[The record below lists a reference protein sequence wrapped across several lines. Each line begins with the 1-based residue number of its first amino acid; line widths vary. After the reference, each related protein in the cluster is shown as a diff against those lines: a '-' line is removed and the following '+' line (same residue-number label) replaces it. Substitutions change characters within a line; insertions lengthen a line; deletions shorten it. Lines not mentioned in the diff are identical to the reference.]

1 MPAIET
7 AALRRPSATRRL
19 DLTRASQTCERSGVA
34 KPTRSIPVCD
44 GLTLEGADLVF
55 AGRRS
60 PILECARAAF
70 DRAVPGSDIERE
82 LGHALGLHVN
92 DKGQW
97 VNNTALAFPGG
108 LGAAGWAAVLACDPG
123 LADALRADDA
133 RAAGLVVVNAL
144 TRAAGPCPDPLAMV
158 LAVAEAARATVT
170 GKAAPH
176 HARQLIV
183 PHAVEVAC
191 WRPARSVD
199 QGGRAYATGGFVDP
213 DPAALA
219 DRLARL
225 QAVREREFRRAHY
238 RPQPVVPTGDVLPAV
253 RLTGGVAGRVVL
265 RPASDSTLAWAT
277 ATWRACRA
285 ALAGPRPA
293 AKPKSTAAKA
303 EELPVVALI
312 DGVVVGHGT
321 MSAADLAA
329 LIRDAATGRAHG
341 LTEGELVATQDDQ
354 VCPHCE
360 HVGTV
365 ADEPC
370 VACNISTPAAS
381 KGRAALADAFMAA
394 ATRRRDEAERLPGE
408 QRYLREIADGWK
420 VDLEPVQT
428 ALARQLAAELLT
440 GEPGAPRFVAVRD
453 AVRAVKMPRLPS
465 VSQHVEAWA
474 RALADLAARE
484 EAEAADA
491 REGAILDALERETPG
506 ALGALLRC
514 GEIADPWGA
523 LVALTAADAEAAAV
537 RENLTRPAM
546 IKRLLALQ
554 TRATQSLGSA
564 VRPHLRHEVET
575 LVAVLRDERAD
586 CEAFLVPTFAEARR
600 ALLTCCG
607 TAVAVCQGHRP
618 ESWRVLSGSLLTLVR
633 AGLGELQEREGVVTA
648 EWCPPGLPIG
658 DLTDALLEWA
668 VQEWQAAGCD
678 GPPPSMLD
686 ALIHNEAANARSVT
700 ARNNKRR

>member
-1 MPAIET
+1 M
-7 AALRRPSATRRL
+7 
-19 DLTRASQTCERSGVA
+19 A

-92 DKGQW
+92 DSRKW
-97 VNNTALAFPGG
+97 VTNTALTVPGG
-108 LGAAGWAAVLACDPG
+108 LGAAGWAAVLACDSG

-133 RAAGLVVVNAL
+133 RAAGLVVVDAL
-144 TRAAGPCPDPLAMV
+144 TRAAGPCPDPLAVV
-158 LAVAEAARATVT
+158 LAVAEAARSTVA
-170 GKAAPH
+170 GKVAPH
-176 HARQLIV
+176 HARQLAV

-191 WRPARSVD
+191 WRPATSVD
-199 QGGRAYATGGFVDP
+199 RRGQSYPVGGFADP

-225 QAVREREFRRAHY
+225 QAVREREFRRTHY
-238 RPQPVVPTGDVLPAV
+238 RADPITPTGDVLPAV

-293 AKPKSTAAKA
+293 AKPKSTKA
-303 EELPVVALI
+303 TADERPVVALV

-329 LIRDAATGRAHG
+329 TLAANH
-341 LTEGELVATQDDQ
+341 EPVP
-354 VCPHCE
+354 PHE
-360 HVGTV
+360 
-365 ADEPC
+365 AE
-370 VACNISTPAAS
+370 
-381 KGRAALADAFMAA
+381 GRAALADAFMAD

-408 QRYLREIADGWK
+408 ERYLREILPGGDWRPSLGAERN
-420 VDLEPVQT
+420 LH
-428 ALARQLAAELLT
+428 ARRLAAELLA
-440 GEPGAPRFVAVRD
+440 GEPGTPRFVAIREV
-453 AVRAVKMPRLPS
+453 VRAVKLPRLAS
-465 VSQHVEAWA
+465 VIAHVEAWA
-474 RALADLAARE
+474 GVLADFGERE
-484 EAEAADA
+484 EGEAADA
-491 REGAILDALERETPG
+491 REGAVLDALERETPG

-537 RENLTRPAM
+537 REDLTRPAM

-554 TRATQSLGSA
+554 ERATRSLGST

-586 CEAFLVPTFAEARR
+586 CVAFLVPTFAEARR
-600 ALLTCCG
+600 ALLTCNG
-607 TAVAVCQGHRP
+607 TAVAVRQGHRP

>member
-1 MPAIET
+1 M
-7 AALRRPSATRRL
+7 
-19 DLTRASQTCERSGVA
+19 A

-144 TRAAGPCPDPLAMV
+144 TRAAGPCPDPLAVV
-158 LAVAEAARATVT
+158 LAVAEAARTTVT

-183 PHAVEVAC
+183 PHAVEAAC
-191 WRPARSVD
+191 WRPAR
-199 QGGRAYATGGFVDP
+199 ATGQEGKSYAVGGFADP

-303 EELPVVALI
+303 EELPVVALL

-321 MSAADLAA
+321 MSATDLAA
-329 LIRDAATGRAHG
+329 TLAANH
-341 LTEGELVATQDDQ
+341 EPVP
-354 VCPHCE
+354 PHE
-360 HVGTV
+360 V
-365 ADEPC
+365 E
-370 VACNISTPAAS
+370 
-381 KGRAALADAFMAA
+381 GRAALADAFMAD

-408 QRYLREIADGWK
+408 QRYLQEIADGWK

-428 ALARQLAAELLT
+428 ALARQLAADLLA

-546 IKRLLALQ
+546 VKRLLALQ
-554 TRATQSLGSA
+554 ERATRSLGSA

-607 TAVAVCQGHRP
+607 TAVAVRQGHRP